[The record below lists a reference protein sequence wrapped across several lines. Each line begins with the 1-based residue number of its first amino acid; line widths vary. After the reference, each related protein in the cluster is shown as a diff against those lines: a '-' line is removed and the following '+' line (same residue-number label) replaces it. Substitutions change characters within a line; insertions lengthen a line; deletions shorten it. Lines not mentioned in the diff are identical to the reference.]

1 MKKKP
6 QDLTDDDVDTIIQ
19 LKWGRLVDSQFHRA
33 FLSNAALGK
42 LFKCSH
48 ESIRQA
54 YLARFE
60 ANAEANG
67 TNSSKHPNKK

>member
-6 QDLTDDDVDTIIQ
+6 QDFTDDDVDTIIQ

-42 LFKCSH
+42 LFKCSG

-54 YLARFE
+54 YLA
-60 ANAEANG
+60 
-67 TNSSKHPNKK
+67 

>member
-6 QDLTDDDVDTIIQ
+6 QDFTDDDVDTIIQ

-42 LFKCSH
+42 LFKCSPD
-48 ESIRQA
+48 SIRKA
-54 YLARFE
+54 YIARFDKLAKYE
-60 ANAEANG
+60 
-67 TNSSKHPNKK
+67 